1 MNKEQ
6 IVFITTVVKGMPDF
20 SVSLR
25 TQKASCARAFMNAI
39 ELKTKDRDSEL
50 FGARFN
56 SEQFLIDCGVNEA
69 A

>member
-6 IVFITTVVKGMPDF
+6 IVFITSVIKGMPDF

-39 ELKTKDRDSEL
+39 DLQTKDYDSEL
-50 FGARFN
+50 FGHRFN
-56 SEQFLIDCGVNEA
+56 SEQFLVDCGVNE
-69 A
+69 